1 MITQAPLLQVHNLH
15 KTFGNLVALDDVSF
29 RVHPKEVVGVAG
41 RSGSGVTTLFK
52 CLTNDYRP
60 DSGNIRYK
68 GRNVDPAASIQ
79 AAGIGAIHQQ
89 PELVEGLDVTTNI
102 FLGQELGWSFI
113 GGRYNIPRQNQM
125 NEAATELLLRLNAP
139 FIPIHETASNLSGE
153 NRQLVQIA
161 HAMAFPRDLM
171 LVDNPSVYLS
181 IPYQKRLLQL
191 ISTWQSKGS
200 AVLFGSTNLDH
211 LFAVCD
217 RILVM
222 REGQLVSNTP
232 TDSTTREEVVANLVG
247 TRERN
252 QRTPAI
258 WALDSYYQARE
269 QSEMLKHNQSLLERD
284 IENRDRLNQRL
295 VDQLAEQ
302 VKALDDANMAL
313 QDANRRLL
321 TEREQ
326 ERKHLAREIH
336 DQPLQDLLSI
346 NYQLEDLGEI
356 LEREGMDTEEVEE
369 IRVSIKTIVEDLRG
383 ICSNLRPPTI
393 DSLGLSAALRS
404 YTSDWSHR
412 TGIPVDLTLN
422 ENLGRLPETLELS
435 IFRIVQEALNNIW
448 KHAGATK
455 TAVALQPVSARRLL
469 VTVTDNGK
477 GMDTPFDLANLS
489 NEGHY
494 GLLGISERVALM
506 GGRLR
511 MQNGAESGTILQVEL
526 PHPKL
531 KAKG

>member
-1 MITQAPLLQVHNLH
+1 MSKQAPLLQVQNLH
-15 KTFGNLVALDDVSF
+15 KTFGNLVALDNVTF
-29 RVHPKEVVGVAG
+29 KLNEGEVVGVAG

-60 DSGNIRYK
+60 DHGHVSYK
-68 GRNVDPAASIQ
+68 QRPIDPAKSIQ
-79 AAGIGAIHQQ
+79 ALGIGAIHQQ
-89 PELVEGLDVTTNI
+89 PELVEGLDVATNI
-102 FLGQELGWSFI
+102 FLGQELGWSFVR
-113 GGRYNIPRQNQM
+113 GRYHIPRQNQM
-125 NEAATELLLRLNAP
+125 NEAATDLLLRLNAP
-139 FIPIHETASNLSGE
+139 FIPIHETVANLSGE
-153 NRQLVQIA
+153 NRQLVAIA
-161 HAMAFPRDLM
+161 HAMAFPRNLM
-171 LVDNPSVYLS
+171 LVDNPSIYLS

-191 ISTWQSKGS
+191 IATWQGHGS

-222 REGQLVSNTP
+222 REGKLVANMS

-247 TRERN
+247 TRNRN

-284 IENRDRLNQRL
+284 IETRDRLNQRL
-295 VDQLAEQ
+295 VEQLAEQ
-302 VKALDDANMAL
+302 VKALDDANIAL
-313 QDANRRLL
+313 QDAQRRLL

-356 LEREGMDTEEVEE
+356 LAGAGIETEEVEE

-383 ICSNLRPPTI
+383 ICSDLRPPTI

-404 YTSDWSHR
+404 YTSDWTHR
-412 TGIPVDLTLN
+412 TGIAITLTL
-422 ENLGRLPETLELS
+422 EDNLGRLPEALELS

-448 KHAGATK
+448 KHAGATE
-455 TAVALQPVSARRLL
+455 TAVSLQPVSARRLL
-469 VTVTDNGK
+469 VTVKDNGK
-477 GMDTPFDLANLS
+477 GMDAPLDLANLS

-531 KAKG
+531 KTKG